1 MTLRCPI
8 APLTAVILALGGGQ
22 ALAQGAFPAPLP
34 GQSQVGTANDPA
46 FPPVGGRAP
55 AATISAPPASPF
67 PSGGAAPIT
76 GAFSAPPPPQGG
88 GGGGPAQE
96 CMKQFIPLREEAE
109 KRGKMIKAASDR
121 KAGPDVACGLIKN
134 FAQAETKMITY
145 VEKNSERCGIP
156 PQVGDQLKG
165 GHKNTEALLTKV
177 CTMAQQVQ
185 QRGSGAPT
193 LSDVLG
199 SSAAL
204 PEAAPAKKGGS
215 AFDTLTGNV
224 LTR

>member
-1 MTLRCPI
+1 LTLRCPI

-34 GQSQVGTANDPA
+34 GQSQAGTANDPA
-46 FPPVGGRAP
+46 FPPVGGGASAATASAP
-55 AATISAPPASPF
+55 AVSPF

-76 GAFSAPPPPQGG
+76 GGFSPPPPSQGG
-88 GGGGPAQE
+88 GGGQQAE

-109 KRGKMIKAASDR
+109 KRGKLIQAAGKR
-121 KAGPDVACGLIKN
+121 KASPAEACQLFKN
-134 FAQAETKMITY
+134 FAQAEIKMISY
-145 VEKNSERCGIP
+145 IDKNSARCGIP
-156 PQVGDQLKG
+156 PQIGDQLKTN
-165 GHKNTEALLTKV
+165 HKNTEAVETKV

-185 QRGSGAPT
+185 QRGPAGPT

-224 LTR
+224 MAR

>member
-8 APLTAVILALGGGQ
+8 APLTAVILAFAGGE

-46 FPPVGGRAP
+46 FPPVGGGAP
-55 AATISAPPASPF
+55 AATASAPPVSPF

-76 GAFSAPPPPQGG
+76 GGFSAAPPAQGG
-88 GGGGPAQE
+88 GGPPAD
-96 CMKQFIPLREEAE
+96 CMKQFVPLREEAE
-109 KRGKMIKAASDR
+109 RRGKLIQAAGR
-121 KAGPDVACGLIKN
+121 KATPAEACQLFKN
-134 FAQAETKMITY
+134 FAQAEIKMISY
-145 VEKNSERCGIP
+145 IEKNSARCGIP
-156 PQVGDQLKG
+156 SQIGDQLKTN
-165 GHKNTEALLTKV
+165 HKNTEAVQTKV
-177 CTMAQQVQ
+177 CTVAQQIQ
-185 QRGSGAPT
+185 QRGPAGPT

-204 PEAAPAKKGGS
+204 PEATPAKKGGS
-215 AFDTLTGNV
+215 TFDTLNGNV